1 MEISD
6 VPLQVWLF
14 ASHCLITV
22 AFVLAFRLLLSLE
35 ESLQD
40 GHQRT
45 WETIQDAGGNTSG
58 GGSPP
63 VTNRR

>member
-1 MEISD
+1 MGISE
-6 VPLQVWLF
+6 VSPLEWWLF

-40 GHQRT
+40 GHRRT
-45 WETIQDAGGNTSG
+45 WEALDRQGGN
-58 GGSPP
+58 
-63 VTNRR
+63 RR